1 MLPAA
6 CVKTDL
12 KIERRKVCVA
22 IDGAKTLETK
32 IMKKLL
38 SAALCATALIS
49 TGAQAQSYPT
59 RPISMIVAYAPGG
72 STDGLA
78 RIIAAAMSKDLG
90 QQVIVENVGGGGG
103 TIGTQ
108 KVLKS
113 NPDGYTITF
122 GNMGSLAIA
131 APLYPNIKFDPVKDM
146 APIGLVAD
154 VPMVISVSKKSGIQ
168 TLGELLEKLRKNDGS
183 INFGTAGPGSTGHI
197 AAAMFLHVTKT
208 NATLVSYRGAGP
220 AIADLMAG
228 TVDAVIDQT
237 VTMIPIHKGERVK
250 SVAVSAK
257 QRLPQI
263 PDVPTFAEAGAAAFD
278 LSVWNG
284 IAAPAGTPPAVVDRL
299 AKALSNAL
307 KDPDVIDKFE
317 KMAAVIPSPAEQ
329 GPKAFGALI
338 AKDVPRFTDLIK
350 AANITTN

>member
-1 MLPAA
+1 M
-6 CVKTDL
+6 K
-12 KIERRKVCVA
+12 
-22 IDGAKTLETK
+22 K
-32 IMKKLL
+32 IMT
-38 SAALCATALIS
+38 AALCAAALAG
-49 TGAQAQSYPT
+49 TTAQAQNYPT
-59 RPISMIVAYAPGG
+59 RPISMVVAYAPGG

-78 RIIAAAMSKDLG
+78 RIVAAAMSKDLG
-90 QQVIVENVGGGGG
+90 QQIVVENVGGGGG

-131 APLYPNIKFDPVKDM
+131 APLYPNIKFDPVKDL

-168 TLGELLEKLRKNDGS
+168 SLNELLARLRKNDGS

-197 AAAMFLHVTKT
+197 AAAMFLYVTKT
-208 NATLVSYRGAGP
+208 NGTLISYRGAGP

-228 TVDAVIDQT
+228 TVDGVIDQT
-237 VTMIPIHKGERVK
+237 VTMIPIHKGDRVK

-263 PDVPTFAEAGAAAFD
+263 PDVPTFAEAGAAEFD

-284 IAAPAGTPPAVVDRL
+284 IAAPAGTPPAVVERL

-307 KDPDVIDKFE
+307 KDPEVIEKFD
-317 KMAAVIPSPAEQ
+317 KMAAVIPPPSEQ
-329 GPKAFGALI
+329 GPKAFAALI
-338 AKDVPRFTDLIK
+338 ARDVPRFTNLIK
-350 AANITTN
+350 EAKIKAE